1 MRLQIRVSA
10 VLALIVTLLAPGSL
24 RARVWT
30 DLSGQ
35 HHREAEYLEQRDG
48 QVWLSGAGGKTY
60 KVALGKLSD
69 ADRAYVE
76 SLETSTATVST
87 TGMPTLGAQA
97 KTLSYR
103 MLRADISQAGGS
115 ETPAAP
121 SSGADSAQATLT
133 RLTGWHCHSWHH
145 CCPTV
150 DCCPVP
156 CPTPC
161 PPNPCPP
168 VVDKGKR
175 ILKGWHSTFHLVT
188 QDPKLPGGTG
198 AYKFRDPD
206 GCCYTYLE
214 LLRFKSGNIQTD
226 CVYEVLSP
234 VLKITHWHFV
244 RIRMAPLWYSASYS
258 TDGGKTWVHYDTCCG
273 KKPK

>member
-1 MRLQIRVSA
+1 MRLHMRLSA
-10 VLALIVTLLAPGSL
+10 VVAVVVTLLAPGSL
-24 RARVWT
+24 PAREWT
-30 DLSGQ
+30 DVSGQ
-35 HHREAEYLEQRDG
+35 HHREAEYLSQRDG

-60 KVALGKLSD
+60 KVTLDKLSD

-76 SLETSTATVST
+76 SLETSAST
-87 TGMPTLGAQA
+87 MPTMGMQTVGTQA
-97 KTLSYR
+97 KTLSFR
-103 MLRADISQAGGS
+103 MLRADVPQDAAGN
-115 ETPAAP
+115 AP
-121 SSGADSAQATLT
+121 STSGDTADPAQATLT
-133 RLTGWHCHSWHH
+133 RLTGWHCHSSYY

-150 DCCPVP
+150 DCCPH
-156 CPTPC
+156 PC
-161 PPNPCPP
+161 PPKPCPP
-168 VVDKGKR
+168 VVDVGKR

-226 CVYEVLSP
+226 CVYEVVNP

-258 TDGGKTWVHYDTCCG
+258 TDGGKTWTYYDTCCG
-273 KKPK
+273 KIPK